1 MNGQC
6 KIASNQVELRMN
18 ASPQFLCIARQ
29 ATNRMAQM
37 VGLSEKDVDMVT
49 LAVEEALTNVIQH
62 GYGGPCDEP
71 IIMQFRQI
79 ASSHG
84 RPARLEI
91 TVRDF
96 GKQVDPTCI
105 KSRDLDDIRPGG
117 LGVHIIKSI
126 MDEIGYSCESGGG
139 MKLQMVKYV
148 RE

>member
-1 MNGQC
+1 
-6 KIASNQVELRMN
+6 
-18 ASPQFLCIARQ
+18 
-29 ATNRMAQM
+29 MAQM

-49 LAVEEALTNVIQH
+49 LAVEEALANVIQH
-62 GYGGPCDEP
+62 SYGGPCDEP

-126 MDEIGYSCESGGG
+126 MDEIEYSCESGGG